1 MTDDERGGRPRLGA
15 ELGARDAREAH
26 DFEAV
31 AAQLGMIAAPVEPR
45 PEVKAAIFA
54 RLDGLPQLPPVVAG
68 ASPEPVSPSRPAAE
82 RARLR
87 WFQRPGAVLSAAAAA
102 VLLFIGG
109 SFFGSVLAGAAP
121 DQQQASA
128 LVEINAAPDVR
139 FQSSE
144 VVGGGT
150 ATLVWSV
157 QLRQSALVT
166 KGLPKLADDKV
177 YELRPSRPAP

>member
-1 MTDDERGGRPRLGA
+1 
-15 ELGARDAREAH
+15 
-26 DFEAV
+26 
-31 AAQLGMIAAPVEPR
+31 MIAAPVEPR